1 MGAVERA
8 HPGAEPVTPLT
19 RRPERPDEQEK
30 RKRNLLIISGILI
43 LLVVATVFEVG
54 IRAPKI
60 PFASNLIVFFLF
72 NLNLIVFL
80 LLLVLLFRNLV
91 KLSFERRHKII
102 GSRFKAKLVLTFL
115 ALSLVPGI
123 LIFLIASNFIT
134 TSIEGWFKPQVERPL
149 DQAMEVAQTYY
160 QSLES
165 TALRH
170 GRYMAKVVER
180 DGLLAES
187 KREALAG
194 YLTEQQERLGVAA
207 ITIFNRDGQELVHVK
222 NPVLA
227 KVPTRSTNSEH
238 VKQALGGQEITT
250 VHELDNGD
258 MIQAMVPMR
267 DADQAVSGA
276 MVVAIHVPQRL
287 EARLRNISQAF
298 QEYKQLRLLKNPI
311 KGIYILL
318 FLLMTLIIV
327 FSATWFGL
335 YLARGITEPI
345 QMLAEGTREVAA
357 GNLNYKV
364 EVRADD
370 EIGILV
376 DSFNRMTGDLAAS
389 KSKLEE
395 TYRDLQAKHGEM
407 EERRRYTETVLEA
420 VATGVVSLDPDGRV
434 TTINGAAER
443 LLGLDA
449 VTVQGRSATRVF
461 RSPEYVEIDALIQR
475 MGRVREG
482 MLDREVHLRRHGQA
496 VALLASATALRGPDG
511 GYVGMVLAFDDLTEL
526 LKAQRLAAWREVAQR
541 IAHEIKNP
549 LTPIQLSAERL
560 RRRLSSDRSPEEK
573 RLLEEATGTIIQE
586 VDGLRQLVDEFS
598 RFARMP
604 ALTPKPTDLA
614 RLLEG
619 VVVLYRESHPSL
631 SIRSVFSDLPPIEV
645 DPDQIKRA
653 VLNLVDNAVEAVG
666 GTGEVVV
673 QTEWLPEAHRA
684 RIVVADDG
692 PGIAADDRDRLFVP
706 YFSTKATGMG
716 LGLPI
721 VHQIVSDHGGTIR
734 VEDNAPH
741 GSRFVI
747 ELPAGRPV
755 AAPVQA

>member
-1 MGAVERA
+1 VR
-8 HPGAEPVTPLT
+8 
-19 RRPERPDEQEK
+19 
-30 RKRNLLIISGILI
+30 
-43 LLVVATVFEVG
+43 
-54 IRAPKI
+54 
-60 PFASNLIVFFLF
+60 
-72 NLNLIVFL
+72 
-80 LLLVLLFRNLV
+80 
-91 KLSFERRHKII
+91 
-102 GSRFKAKLVLTFL
+102 
-115 ALSLVPGI
+115 
-123 LIFLIASNFIT
+123 
-134 TSIEGWFKPQVERPL
+134 
-149 DQAMEVAQTYY
+149 
-160 QSLES
+160 
-165 TALRH
+165 
-170 GRYMAKVVER
+170 
-180 DGLLAES
+180 
-187 KREALAG
+187 
-194 YLTEQQERLGVAA
+194 
-207 ITIFNRDGQELVHVK
+207 
-222 NPVLA
+222 
-227 KVPTRSTNSEH
+227 
-238 VKQALGGQEITT
+238 QALGQEITT

-258 MIQAMVPMR
+258 MIRRWPGTRGRRAPHR
-267 DADQAVSGA
+267 GG
-276 MVVAIHVPQRL
+276 IHVPQRL

-364 EVRADD
+364 TVRADD

-389 KSKLEE
+389 QSKLEE
-395 TYRDLQAKHGEM
+395 TYRDLQAKHGEV
-407 EERRRYTETVLEA
+407 EDRRRYTETVLEA
-420 VATGVVSLDPDGRV
+420 VATGVVSLDAEGHV

-443 LLGLDA
+443 LLGLTA
-449 VTVQGRSATRVF
+449 AQIQGRPVARVF
-461 RSPEYVEIDALIQR
+461 RSPEYAEIDALIQR
-475 MGRVREG
+475 MGRGRDG
-482 MLDREVHLRRHGQA
+482 SLDREVHLRRGGQA

-511 GYVGMVLAFDDLTEL
+511 AYLGMVLAFDDLTEL

-549 LTPIQLSAERL
+549 LTPIQLSAQRL
-560 RRRLSSDRSPEEK
+560 RRRLTTDRNADEK
-573 RLLEEATGTIIQE
+573 RLLEEATATIIQE
-586 VDGLRQLVDEFS
+586 VEGLRQLVDEFS

-631 SIRSVFSDLPPIEV
+631 AIRSAFSPDLPPIEG
-645 DPDQIKRA
+645 PDQIKRA
-653 VLNLVDNAVEAVG
+653 VLNLVDNAVEAVSG
-666 GTGEVVV
+666 AGEVCV
-673 QTEWLPEAHRA
+673 QTAWLPESHRV
-684 RIVVADDG
+684 RIVVTDDG
-692 PGIAADDRDRLFVP
+692 PGISAEDRERLFMP